1 MGADG
6 RRDPLP
12 PGVTAALVAA
22 GLAVAAGAALQS
34 AVGFGFALIAAPL
47 VFAATLPQEAVG
59 LMLLLGAEVNLL
71 TLAAERR
78 RPRPLWPDVVQV
90 VAWSAPGAVVGVVVL
105 RALDAVALQ
114 LLVTAGVVATLV
126 VTRRA
131 AAAVAER
138 EDPHPPPRWGRPAA
152 GLASGALNTSTTTG
166 GPPIVLLLMNRGVP
180 PSRVRDT
187 LTSTFLSFFPVSVL
201 VLALTGTHGA
211 VPTARAVAVLVPLT
225 AAGQLAGRPLFR
237 RLAHG
242 RRYESVL
249 TGVLVAAV
257 AGGLLTVLL

>member
-1 MGADG
+1 
-6 RRDPLP
+6 
-12 PGVTAALVAA
+12 VTAALAAA
-22 GLAVAAGAALQS
+22 GLAVATGAALQS
-34 AVGFGFALIAAPL
+34 SVGFGFALISAPL
-47 VFAATLPQEAVG
+47 VFAATSPQEAVG

-71 TLAAERR
+71 TLVAERR
-78 RPRPLWPDVVQV
+78 RPRPLWADVVQV
-90 VAWSAPGAVVGVVVL
+90 VAWSAPGAVAGVAVL

-114 LLVTAGVVATLV
+114 VLVTVGVIGTLV
-126 VTRRA
+126 VSRRA
-131 AAAVAER
+131 AAVPVRDE
-138 EDPHPPPRWGRPAA
+138 PHPPPRWARPAA

-166 GPPIVLLLMNRGVP
+166 GPPLVLLLMGRGVP

-187 LTSTFLSFFPVSVL
+187 LTSSFLGFAAVSAL

-211 VPTARAVAVLVPLT
+211 IPTAGAVAVLVPLT

-249 TGVLVAAV
+249 TLVLVAAV
-257 AGGLLTVLL
+257 AAGLLTVLL

>member
-1 MGADG
+1 
-6 RRDPLP
+6 LS
-12 PGVTAALVAA
+12 AALAAA

-47 VFAATLPQEAVG
+47 VFAATTPQEAVG

-78 RPRPLWPDVVQV
+78 RPRPLWDDVVQV
-90 VAWSAPGAVVGVVVL
+90 VAWSAPGAIAGVAVL

-114 LLVTAGVVATLV
+114 LLVTAGVMATLV

-131 AAAVAER
+131 AAHVAVR
-138 EDPHPPPRWGRPAA
+138 EHPRPPRRWARPAS

-166 GPPIVLLLMNRGVP
+166 GPPLVLLLMGRGVQ

-187 LTSTFLSFFPVSVL
+187 LTSAFLGIGAVSAL

-211 VPTARAVAVLVPLT
+211 VPTAHAVAVLVPLT

-242 RRYESVL
+242 RQYESVL
-249 TGVLVAAV
+249 VVVLVAAV
-257 AGGLLTVLL
+257 AAGLLTVLL